1 MTTIITP
8 TTKMATSAC
17 VEDTPDCRLQ
27 KLLKLRPLVHA
38 YNQPNLTLRPAKS
51 PTILA

>member
-27 KLLKLRPLVHA
+27 KLLKLCPLAHA
-38 YNQPNLTLRPAKS
+38 YNQLNLTVRPAKS